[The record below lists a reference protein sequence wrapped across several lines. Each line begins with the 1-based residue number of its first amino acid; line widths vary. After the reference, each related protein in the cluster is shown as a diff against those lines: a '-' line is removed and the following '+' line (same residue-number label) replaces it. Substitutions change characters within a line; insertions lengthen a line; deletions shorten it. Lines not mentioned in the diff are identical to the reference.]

1 MRFFQP
7 GLKDPGVKQMT
18 FQSARYGILALA
30 FALAPLQASAA
41 DAPKAVYVTLGTN
54 SGPIPNPQ
62 RAEPSNFLQYGDQNI
77 LVDAGDGASW
87 QLAKA
92 GVDISKVQ
100 TVIISHLHFDHT
112 SGLYAF
118 LSLRY
123 QALNT
128 DPVTIYGP
136 PGIKR
141 VVDALIAGMA
151 PNDETPSG
159 LWSWM
164 KTAPEKIYKV
174 VEIGDGAKFA
184 VGDVRV
190 TAAENSHYSFEP
202 GSDNAKKYV
211 SLSYRF
217 DMPGRS
223 IVFTGDTGPS
233 AAVEKLAE
241 NADLLVSEIMDPD
254 IALKR
259 IEAKRYVPFF
269 VEGSVKSHFTK
280 EHLSPTEVGLLA
292 SRARARALRLGQ
304 SRRTSLRR
312 ARPLRH
318 PAQSARSCRLGTR
331 RA

>member
-1 MRFFQP
+1 MKFS
-7 GLKDPGVKQMT
+7 
-18 FQSARYGILALA
+18 SARGGLLALGLALA
-30 FALAPLQASAA
+30 PMHASAA
-41 DAPKAVYVTLGTN
+41 DAPKSVYVTLGTN
-54 SGPIPNPQ
+54 SGPIPNPR
-62 RAEPSNFLQYGDQNI
+62 RAEPSNFLQYGGQNI
-77 LVDAGDGASW
+77 LVDAGDAASW
-87 QLAKA
+87 QLVKA

-123 QALNT
+123 QALVT

-136 PGIKR
+136 PGTKR

-151 PNDETPSG
+151 PNDETPSA

-164 KTAPEKIYKV
+164 KTAPEKIYTV
-174 VEIGDGAKFA
+174 VEIGDGAKFS
-184 VGDVRV
+184 VGEVKV
-190 TAAENSHYSFEP
+190 TAAENSHYGFAP
-202 GSDNAKKYV
+202 GSEEAKKYV

-217 DMPGRS
+217 DMPDRS

-233 AAVEKLAE
+233 AAVEKLAA

-254 IALKR
+254 IALAR

-269 VEGSVKSHFTK
+269 VEGSIKTHFSK

-292 SRARARALRLGQ
+292 SRAHVKALVLTHDALPDEAIPQAGKEIAANYKGPVTFAKDLDRF
-304 SRRTSLRR
+304 
-312 ARPLRH
+312 
-318 PAQSARSCRLGTR
+318 
-331 RA
+331 